1 MPTARPVEIAPLRSP
16 SSATIVVRAA
26 DSLPHDGM
34 ALVVLS
40 TEIEEILR
48 LCHRVLVF
56 RDQRVVARLAGAD
69 LSHDRVI
76 AAMFGRVA

>member
-1 MPTARPVEIAPLRSP
+1 
-16 SSATIVVRAA
+16 
-26 DSLPHDGM
+26 
-34 ALVVLS
+34 VLS

-56 RDQRVVARLAGAD
+56 REQHVVARLAGAD

-76 AAMFGRVA
+76 AAMFGRPA